1 MEKKNLKRNF
11 PKSKKKV
18 GRKKSKN
25 AKIIQNLEEAE
36 EKRLRTSKGNES
48 MGMNKDSRT
57 LEVKEEDSWSFISKN
72 SENITAEQR
81 SLGNLRL
88 ERETIYKS
96 CKYSFAYDIHIGT
109 AIQISYES
117 FFLENYYL

>member
-11 PKSKKKV
+11 P
-18 GRKKSKN
+18 KSKN

-57 LEVKEEDSWSFISKN
+57 LEVKEEDS
-72 SENITAEQR
+72 
-81 SLGNLRL
+81 
-88 ERETIYKS
+88 
-96 CKYSFAYDIHIGT
+96 
-109 AIQISYES
+109 
-117 FFLENYYL
+117 